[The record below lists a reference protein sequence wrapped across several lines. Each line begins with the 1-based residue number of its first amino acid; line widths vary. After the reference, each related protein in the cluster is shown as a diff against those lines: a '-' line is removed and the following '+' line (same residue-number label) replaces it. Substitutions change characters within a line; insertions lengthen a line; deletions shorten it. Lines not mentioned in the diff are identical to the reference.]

1 MSRVRYSLPILFL
14 ILALTVS
21 AAPVKNPDPLPSSK
35 TTVGEFALRVI
46 KLSSDNP
53 SRYSSLTA
61 EEAVKM
67 LKQAGLN
74 LKGSV
79 NDPLTKE
86 SKSDFAFAVANGLLE
101 KLNTPPPGFE
111 ACLALTSVPECHAC
125 CLSLP
130 GADHQACGQSC
141 GRNHADQQHA
151 SASEPTP

>member
-1 MSRVRYSLPILFL
+1 MSRVRYFLPML
-14 ILALTVS
+14 LAVLVMTVS
-21 AAPVKNPDPLPSSK
+21 AAPVKNPDPPPSSRI
-35 TTVGEFALRVI
+35 TVGEFALKVI

-53 SRYSSLTA
+53 SKYSSLTA

-86 SKSDFAFAVANGLLE
+86 GKSDFAFAVANGLLE
-101 KLNTPPPGFE
+101 KLNSPPPGFE
-111 ACLALTSVPECHAC
+111 ACMALTSVPECRAC